1 MTTVREIREGL
12 AVNLQTIDGLRVSED
27 LPEQVNPPMAV
38 IALQSV
44 VYDQSFQRGLVLYN
58 FQVALLAARASD
70 RWSQIRLDEFTSTTG
85 AKSVKNAIESDKQLD
100 GLVFDTRVTEMG
112 AIGTI
117 QLDDNIYLAAEFV
130 VEVYSD

>member
-1 MTTVREIREGL
+1 MSTLAQLREGL
-12 AVNLQTIDGLRVSED
+12 GDNLRTIEGLRVSED

-44 VYDQSFQRGLVLYN
+44 IYDQSFQKGLVLYN

-70 RWSQIRLDEFTSTTG
+70 RWAQIRLDEFTSTSG
-85 AKSVKNAIESDKQLD
+85 AKSVKEAIESDKQL
-100 GLVFDTRVTEMG
+100 GGVAFDTRVTEMG
-112 AIGTI
+112 AIGTV

-130 VEVYSD
+130 VEVYSN